1 MNKRLIQIDHDTGEV
16 VDGFVA
22 YVVPKR
28 KNGFQ
33 QGWLAMAQNGA
44 EILAQSDLGA
54 NDFKVLMKLLSVLD
68 YENLIQVSQADIAR
82 ELDMHRQ
89 HVQRSIK
96 RLIQLGIILE
106 GVKIGISRSYRL
118 NPSFGWKGSAKGH
131 REVLAR
137 ALEGYQVIR
146 GRRAHGAALATLA
159 TCAHLSPDN
168 QAGYTTQSLRDS
180 IVPGRG
186 ALAPLTPK
194 TLKMSAYGTLSST
207 ARPQGSCQTPWALP
221 TPAFAT
227 WQGCRGK
234 PPAPLP
240 QSVGSPPTC
249 KGQAA
254 SGCFASLDRFPAPSA
269 SIVLL
274 LTEVER
280 GQGRRSRAFYPLT
293 PWSRPNTS
301 PQGQVVGF

>member
-131 REVLAR
+131 RE
-137 ALEGYQVIR
+137 ALHEHLKVIKIR

-168 QAGYTTQSLRDS
+168 QARLHRAGS
-180 IVPGRG
+180 VP
-186 ALAPLTPK
+186 
-194 TLKMSAYGTLSST
+194 
-207 ARPQGSCQTPWALP
+207 
-221 TPAFAT
+221 
-227 WQGCRGK
+227 CRGRLRKRKIKYVKPLAWPPLSQTIIFKK
-234 PPAPLP
+234 PP
-240 QSVGSPPTC
+240 
-249 KGQAA
+249 
-254 SGCFASLDRFPAPSA
+254 
-269 SIVLL
+269 
-274 LTEVER
+274 
-280 GQGRRSRAFYPLT
+280 
-293 PWSRPNTS
+293 
-301 PQGQVVGF
+301 